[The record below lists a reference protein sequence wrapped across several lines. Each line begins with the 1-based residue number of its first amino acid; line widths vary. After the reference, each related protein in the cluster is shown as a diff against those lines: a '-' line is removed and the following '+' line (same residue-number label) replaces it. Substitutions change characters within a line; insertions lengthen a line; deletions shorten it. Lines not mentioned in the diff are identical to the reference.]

1 MATTVGTRAPCSPD
15 GRQRWRGGGYGPRGR
30 RLVPA
35 TRRDGCLEA
44 SPRRASARM
53 ATPPMAS
60 WRDIAELSCTQ
71 RALNTP
77 ARPGLRA
84 QSLRARGHN
93 VDCTTN
99 GRGRLA
105 GHAAGGT
112 GAALRAAAVRSS
124 SPSPGRRAP
133 TSPTVN
139 QPGGADRRRSR
150 ELPLDG
156 AQLVLGENETPP
168 ERLTVTA
175 ACTLDEV
182 DGAPRITTSALTVRG
197 YVPRLDTATL
207 ERNSRRRR
215 NSARCRTRCAA
226 TSPSPSA
233 KCSTGTELA
242 EVGVSRTAPPT
253 SRSRLDQAHDRIAL
267 LRIDPKPAKLWPKL
281 FRTGW
286 GAARTLVAA
295 HAAGV
300 HRGPC
305 RAAGG

>member
-139 QPGGADRRRSR
+139 PPGGADRRRSR

-156 AQLVLGENETPP
+156 AHAGAGRERDAARAPDGDRGLHARRGRRCASDNHQRAHRARVRAKTRHGDARTQLAQ
-168 ERLTVTA
+168 A
-175 ACTLDEV
+175 AELCPV
-182 DGAPRITTSALTVRG
+182 PNALRGNVAITVRQ
-197 YVPRLDTATL
+197 VLD
-207 ERNSRRRR
+207 
-215 NSARCRTRCAA
+215 
-226 TSPSPSA
+226 
-233 KCSTGTELA
+233 G
-242 EVGVSRTAPPT
+242 
-253 SRSRLDQAHDRIAL
+253 D
-267 LRIDPKPAKLWPKL
+267 
-281 FRTGW
+281 
-286 GAARTLVAA
+286 
-295 HAAGV
+295 
-300 HRGPC
+300 
-305 RAAGG
+305 

>member
-1 MATTVGTRAPCSPD
+1 MALT
-15 GRQRWRGGGYGPRGR
+15 
-30 RLVPA
+30 
-35 TRRDGCLEA
+35 
-44 SPRRASARM
+44 
-53 ATPPMAS
+53 
-60 WRDIAELSCTQ
+60 
-71 RALNTP
+71 
-77 ARPGLRA
+77 
-84 QSLRARGHN
+84 
-93 VDCTTN
+93 
-99 GRGRLA
+99 
-105 GHAAGGT
+105 
-112 GAALRAAAVRSS
+112 
-124 SPSPGRRAP
+124 
-133 TSPTVN
+133 
-139 QPGGADRRRSR
+139 
-150 ELPLDG
+150 
-156 AQLVLGENETPP
+156 LVLGENETPP

-286 GAARTLVAA
+286 GLLGRSWPPMLRGFTEARVVRPEGDRAKAEMT
-295 HAAGV
+295 AGRRSSTTPV
-300 HRGPC
+300 RARRGR
-305 RAAGG
+305 RARGGHLLGGRGG